1 MAQKDWLK
9 SLLVRLTSSTQAQAL
24 LEGSVVFAHQL
35 MGIGSGSS
43 PCWSGENTLRR
54 VLERQR
60 AISGKPVCIFD
71 VGSNTGQFIA
81 SVLMPLENA
90 GIATEIHAF
99 EPSPVAFKT
108 LQDTFGG
115 RLNVY
120 LNNFG
125 LSDETRKVELFSDR
139 PGSGLASLSR
149 RRLDHFG
156 IEFEAAETV
165 QLRVLDDYCRER
177 NVQHIDLLKL
187 DVEGHELDV
196 LRGAKRLF
204 QEKRIS
210 IASFEFGGC
219 NIDSRTFVQD
229 FWYFFRQNG
238 GGRLHRLSPSGSLV
252 PIPEYR
258 EDLEQFRNT
267 IFVVLQA
274 DA

>member
-1 MAQKDWLK
+1 MAQKDWPK
-9 SLLVRLTSSTQAQAL
+9 SFLVRLTSSHQAQVL
-24 LEGSVVFAHQL
+24 LAGGVVYAQQL

-43 PCWSGENTLRR
+43 PSWSGEKTLR
-54 VLERQR
+54 VSLVER
-60 AISGKPVCIFD
+60 ASSGKPLCVFD
-71 VGSNTGQFIA
+71 VGANTGQFIS
-81 SVLMPLENA
+81 SVLMPLQDSGLA
-90 GIATEIHAF
+90 LEIHAF
-99 EPSPVAFKT
+99 EPSPIAFRT
-108 LQDTFGG
+108 LLDSFGG
-115 RLNVY
+115 KANVH

-125 LSDETRKVELFSDR
+125 LGQEQGEVQLFADR
-139 PGSGLASLSR
+139 PGSRLASLSR